1 MEKNDKKIEI
11 SIVVPFYNEEDN
23 IEELYN
29 KLIFVLNNLGV
40 SYELIFIDDGSA
52 DKTHDILINLF
63 ESDEKVSVIILR
75 KNFGQTAA
83 LQAGFDHARGEIII
97 TMDGDLQHDP
107 GDIPKLLAPIKDG
120 FEIVSGWRKKRK
132 DHFLLRRFPSLIA
145 NKIMRFL
152 SGVKIHDFGTTFK
165 AYRRDVLEGLR
176 LYGEL
181 HRFIPALISR
191 TGVKITEV
199 PIKNIVRQKGKSNYG
214 LSRVHRVLFDLM
226 TVKFII
232 SFIDR
237 PLQFFGFIGLIFG
250 SIGFTIALIL
260 TVGFYFFEWSIRANQ
275 GNLILSVF
283 MMLLGLQFIMTG
295 LLAEVISRIY
305 FTTHK
310 MRIYSMAELKSHQSS
325 ANERGEL
332 NLDVE

>member
-1 MEKNDKKIEI
+1 MDEKDKNLKI

-23 IEELYN
+23 IEELYE
-29 KLIFVLNNLGV
+29 KLTHVLNDLDV
-40 SYELIFIDDGSA
+40 SYELIFIDDGST
-52 DKTHDILINLF
+52 DKTHDILMGLF
-63 ESDEKVSVIILR
+63 DSDKTVKVIILR

-83 LQAGFDHARGEIII
+83 LQAGFDHAKGEVII

-107 GDIPKLLAPIKDG
+107 EDIPKLLAPLEEG
-120 FEIVSGWRKKRK
+120 FDIVSGWRKERK
-132 DHFLLRRFPSLIA
+132 DHFLLRRFPSWVA
-145 NKIMRFL
+145 NRIMRLL

-165 AYRRDVLEGLR
+165 AYKRDVLEGLR

-199 PIKNIVRQKGKSNYG
+199 PIKNVVRQKGKSKYG
-214 LSRVHRVLFDLM
+214 LSRVRRVLFDLM

-237 PLQFFGFIGLIFG
+237 PLQFFGLIGFVLG
-250 SIGFTIALIL
+250 GIGFTIALIM
-260 TVGFYFFEWSIRANQ
+260 TVGFYFFEWSIRDNL

-283 MMLLGLQFIMTG
+283 LMIMGIQFIMTG
-295 LLAEVISRIY
+295 LLAEIISRIY
-305 FTTHK
+305 FTTHEL
-310 MRIYSMAELKSHQSS
+310 RIYSVAEMKSHQPSGD
-325 ANERGEL
+325 EEGT
-332 NLDVE
+332 

>member
-1 MEKNDKKIEI
+1 MDEKDKNLKI

-23 IEELYN
+23 IEELYE
-29 KLIFVLNNLGV
+29 KLTHVLNDLDV
-40 SYELIFIDDGSA
+40 SYELIFIDDGST
-52 DKTHDILINLF
+52 DKTHDILMGLF
-63 ESDEKVSVIILR
+63 DSDKTVKVIILR

-83 LQAGFDHARGEIII
+83 LQAGFDHAKGEVII

-107 GDIPKLLAPIKDG
+107 EDIPKLLAPLEEG
-120 FEIVSGWRKKRK
+120 FDIVSGWRKERK
-132 DHFLLRRFPSLIA
+132 DHFLLRRFPSWVA
-145 NKIMRFL
+145 NRIMRLL

-165 AYRRDVLEGLR
+165 AYKRDVLEGLR

-199 PIKNIVRQKGKSNYG
+199 PIKNVVRQKGKSKYG
-214 LSRVHRVLFDLM
+214 LSRVRRVLFDLM

-237 PLQFFGFIGLIFG
+237 PLQFFGLIGFVLG
-250 SIGFTIALIL
+250 GIGFTIALIM
-260 TVGFYFFEWSIRANQ
+260 TVGFYFFEWSIRDNL

-283 MMLLGLQFIMTG
+283 LMITGIQFVMTG
-295 LLAEVISRIY
+295 LLAEIISRIY
-305 FTTHK
+305 FTTHEL
-310 MRIYSMAELKSHQSS
+310 RIYSVAEMKSRQPSGD
-325 ANERGEL
+325 EEGT
-332 NLDVE
+332 

>member
-1 MEKNDKKIEI
+1 MGKKDKKIEI

-23 IEELYN
+23 IKELYG
-29 KLIFVLNNLGV
+29 KLTLVLKNLGIT
-40 SYELIFIDDGSA
+40 YELIFIDDGST
-52 DKTHDILINLF
+52 DKTRDILMDLF
-63 ESDEKVSVIILR
+63 ESDETVKVVILR

-83 LQAGFDHARGEIII
+83 LQAGFDHAEGEIII

-107 GDIPKLLAPIKDG
+107 EDIPKLLAPIKDG

-132 DHFLLRRFPSLIA
+132 DHFLLRRFPSLVA
-145 NKIMRFL
+145 NRIMRSL

-165 AYRRDVLEGLR
+165 AYRRDILEGLR

-214 LSRVHRVLFDLM
+214 LSRVRKVLFDLI

-237 PLQFFGFIGLIFG
+237 PLQVFGFIGLIFG
-250 SIGFTIALIL
+250 GIGFTIALLL
-260 TVGFYFFEWSIRANQ
+260 TVGFYFFGWSIRANQ

-310 MRIYSMAELKSHQSS
+310 MRIYSMAELKSHQPSKK
-325 ANERGEL
+325 EYGI
-332 NLDVE
+332 